1 MPSANCPRASAPP
14 LIRLRKLKSAP
25 SKHSDSL
32 CLALSVDNHS
42 VPQLEN
48 FRLKV
53 FRTVA
58 EYLNFRKAAEHLFL
72 TQPAITLQ
80 IKALE
85 DDLGVRLFDR
95 AGSRVSLT
103 PQGSLLLSYAHKIA
117 TLVSHAEQELGAEY
131 GNVSGDLTLG
141 VSTTIAQ
148 YVLPRLLGA
157 FLEENPRVQFSLHS
171 GNTSEIVHLL
181 LANKLS
187 IGLIEGP
194 ARDRGIRTEPFMQDE
209 LVLIMPP
216 AFEADHMSGA
226 QLLASNL
233 LMREQGSGSRRVVE
247 LALEHAGLKLK
258 SFKNVMNLDSTE
270 AIKSAVEVGLGVG
283 FVSRWAISK
292 ELELGALKVAEVAGL
307 KVDRHFSL
315 ISRTGPEPQ
324 GPAAAFRSFALE
336 RARLLANPARK
347 PSRSVK
353 SSR

>member
-1 MPSANCPRASAPP
+1 
-14 LIRLRKLKSAP
+14 
-25 SKHSDSL
+25 
-32 CLALSVDNHS
+32 VDNHS
-42 VPQLEN
+42 VAQLEN

-58 EYLNFRKAAEHLFL
+58 EHLNFRKAAEHLFL
-72 TQPAITLQ
+72 TQPAVTLQ

-85 DDLGVRLFDR
+85 DDLGIRLFDR
-95 AGSRVSLT
+95 AGNRVALT
-103 PQGSLLLSYAHKIA
+103 PQGSLLLGYARKIA
-117 TLVSHAEQELGAEY
+117 ALVFQAEQEVGAED
-131 GNVSGDLTLG
+131 GKVSGELTLG

-157 FLEENPRVQFSLHS
+157 FLAEHPRVQFSLHS
-171 GNTSEIVHLL
+171 GNTSQIVHLL
-181 LANKLS
+181 LDNQLS

-209 LVLIMPP
+209 LVLIIPP
-216 AFEADHMSGA
+216 FASDPISEPMSGRVSGQMSRA

-247 LALEHAGLKLK
+247 LALENAGLKLK
-258 SFKNVMNLDSTE
+258 SFKHVMDLDSTE

-292 ELELGALKVAEVAGL
+292 ELELGVLQVAQVAGL

-324 GPAAAFRSFALE
+324 GPAGALRKFALE
-336 RARLLANPARK
+336 RARLPRPKTSSFRQIERVSPADK
-347 PSRSVK
+347 PS
-353 SSR
+353 

>member
-1 MPSANCPRASAPP
+1 M
-14 LIRLRKLKSAP
+14 
-25 SKHSDSL
+25 
-32 CLALSVDNHS
+32 DNHS

-85 DDLGVRLFDR
+85 DDLGIRLFDR

-103 PQGSLLLSYAHKIA
+103 PQGSLLLGYAHKIA
-117 TLVSHAEQELGAEY
+117 TLVSQAEQELGAED

-157 FLEENPRVQFSLHS
+157 FLDENPRVQFSLHS

-216 AFEADHMSGA
+216 TFESDQMSRA
-226 QLLASNL
+226 HLLASTL

-292 ELELGALKVAEVAGL
+292 ELELGALKVAEVAGM
-307 KVDRHFSL
+307 KVNRHFSL

>member
-1 MPSANCPRASAPP
+1 
-14 LIRLRKLKSAP
+14 
-25 SKHSDSL
+25 
-32 CLALSVDNHS
+32 VDNHS
-42 VPQLEN
+42 VAQLEN

-58 EYLNFRKAAEHLFL
+58 EHLNFRKAAEHLFL
-72 TQPAITLQ
+72 TQPAVTLQ

-85 DDLGVRLFDR
+85 DDLGIRLFDR
-95 AGSRVSLT
+95 AGNRVALT
-103 PQGSLLLSYAHKIA
+103 PQGSLLLGYARKIA
-117 TLVSHAEQELGAEY
+117 ALVFQAEQEVGAED
-131 GNVSGDLTLG
+131 GKVSGELTLG

-157 FLEENPRVQFSLHS
+157 FLAEHPRVQFSLHS
-171 GNTSEIVHLL
+171 GNTSQIVHLL
-181 LANKLS
+181 LDNQLS

-209 LVLIMPP
+209 LVLIIPP
-216 AFEADHMSGA
+216 FASDPISEPMSGRVSGQMSRA

-247 LALEHAGLKLK
+247 LALENAGLKLK
-258 SFKNVMNLDSTE
+258 SFKHVMDLDSTE

-292 ELELGALKVAEVAGL
+292 ELELGVLQVAQVAGL

-324 GPAAAFRSFALE
+324 GPAGALRKFALE
-336 RARLLANPARK
+336 RARLLAGPARK
-347 PSRSVK
+347 RPRSAR
-353 SSR
+353 SNE